1 MEQIKGHN
9 GGYYTPAQI
18 SMLITSVGVEIQL
31 YLSERSW
38 DSI

>member
-9 GGYYTPAQI
+9 GGYYAHAQT